1 MKTKLKKIYGGWN
14 RKTNN
19 SNLIKYFK
27 KIISWRKAWK
37 KKYKSKELAKKPTK
51 NDKQKDSR

>member
-14 RKTNN
+14 RKKNN

-27 KIISWRKAWK
+27 KIISWRKVWK
-37 KKYKSKELAKKPTK
+37 KIYKSKELAKKTNK
-51 NDKQKDSR
+51 KW